1 MDKWGLKMKPN
12 NVIPILEIHDN
23 GYLPGKDEK
32 IKLFVDCQNKV
43 PYIEFIQKYATEL
56 IARDVLNCS
65 MNLMEKYKP
74 FKKPVDESNGEA
86 DNIGKDYEI
95 DTKLLM
101 LNELCYLISK
111 DDSAFSKNNQVW
123 EIFFDIYTTYEKS
136 KGIKQIT
143 HTSPYEKNQLKII
156 HEIENKL
163 TKFNN
168 KKNLLFLYP
177 IPQCDFL
184 YTLNRGL
191 KHSKMYD
198 FQNSYVSVF
207 VEVLSLIKKDVGFNK
222 DLYFAYCL
230 YDGTYNLV
238 KIENNGY
245 VSEAFIPVNK
255 QKDFLEPLDVGIED
269 SKGKHTF
276 TVKRSRKINHL
287 ITTCIYPKEGEE
299 NNA

>member
-1 MDKWGLKMKPN
+1 MDKWALKMKAN

-65 MNLMEKYKP
+65 INLMGKYKP

-111 DDSAFSKNNQVW
+111 DDSAYYKNNQVW
-123 EIFFDIYTTYEKS
+123 EIFFDIYVTYAKY
-136 KGIKQIT
+136 KGIIIT
-143 HTSPYEKNQLKII
+143 SHSSLYEKNQLRII
-156 HEIENKL
+156 QEIERKL
-163 TKFNN
+163 VKFNN
-168 KKNLLFLYP
+168 KKNLLFIYP

-184 YTLNRGL
+184 GTLDRGL
-191 KHSKMYD
+191 KQEKTYD
-198 FQNSYVSVF
+198 FQNSYISIF
-207 VEVLSLIKKDVGFNK
+207 VEVLSLIKKDINFNN

-238 KIENNGY
+238 KVENEGY
-245 VSEAFIPVNK
+245 ISEAFIPVNK
-255 QKDFLEPLDVGIED
+255 QKDFLEAKYVGMED
-269 SKGKHTF
+269 SKGIHRF
-276 TVKRSRKINHL
+276 YVERSSKTNHL
-287 ITTCIYPKEGEE
+287 ITTCIYSK
-299 NNA
+299 